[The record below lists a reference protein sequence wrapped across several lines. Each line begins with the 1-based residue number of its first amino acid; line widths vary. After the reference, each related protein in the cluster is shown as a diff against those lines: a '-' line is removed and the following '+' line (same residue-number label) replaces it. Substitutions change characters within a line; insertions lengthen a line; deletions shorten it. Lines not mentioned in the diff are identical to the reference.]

1 MMAHEFPQ
9 DPVLPG
15 LSDALDAR
23 IMQAVFAHELRPSG
37 DQVEACEVER
47 VKYRPRR
54 NCSVSYRLH
63 IRRPS
68 DGSEYD
74 QRVSARLCPH
84 DEALRRLER
93 AMAQAQQPSTAG
105 PALRL
110 LPARNMLTWWW
121 PNDGKLAA
129 PRLLSDPR
137 CVATQIVPPLVAA
150 LVGAELAATTRCV
163 QQALEVV
170 QYVPESRLTVRL
182 RLWLDVPGRGIE
194 EHVAYGKAGRE
205 PSVAQS
211 HHTLCLV
218 HGSSAALEG
227 RIRVPQPLLLQA
239 DAGLFW
245 QRALG
250 GRPLLDVPSEQAMRV
265 MPSLGAQLA
274 ALHGL
279 PLQLQRGSDVPRHWA
294 QLRDVVEVMAW
305 SFPRLH
311 ATTVASARQL
321 AEGWAQRYLVPVCPL
336 HGDLHPRN
344 VLVDGDR
351 LSLIDLDGM
360 RMGPAEQE
368 LGAWI
373 ADAIYRA
380 VLSGQ
385 DPFNDAPA
393 WRQMLQ
399 AYGDARGL
407 PVDLDTV
414 AWATG
419 WALLVQRAW
428 RCVVNL
434 KPGRYAIVPQLLALV
449 TAFSRPR
456 AAELL

>member
-1 MMAHEFPQ
+1 MMAHECPQ

-15 LSDALDAR
+15 LSEALDAR
-23 IMQAVFAHELRPSG
+23 IMRSVFAQELLASG
-37 DQVEACEVER
+37 DRVEACEVER

-63 IRRPS
+63 IRRLA

-84 DEALRRLER
+84 DEALHRLER

-110 LPARNMLTWWW
+110 LPARNLLTWWW
-121 PNDGKLAA
+121 PNDSKLVA
-129 PRLLSDPR
+129 PLALSDPLR
-137 CVATQIVPPLVAA
+137 VATRIVPPLVSA
-150 LVGAELAATTRCV
+150 LVGPELAGRTRCV
-163 QQALEVV
+163 QHGLDVV

-182 RLWLDVPGRGIE
+182 RLQLDVAGRGIE
-194 EHVAYGKAGRE
+194 EHVVFGKASRE
-205 PSVAQS
+205 PSAAQS
-211 HHTLCLV
+211 HHTLCQV
-218 HGSSAALEG
+218 HASASAQSG
-227 RIRVPQPLLLQA
+227 RIRVPRPLLLQS
-239 DAGLFW
+239 DHSLFW
-245 QRALG
+245 QQGLPGQA
-250 GRPLLDVPSEQAMRV
+250 LLDVPPAQAQAV
-265 MPSLGAQLA
+265 MPALGAQLA
-274 ALHGL
+274 ALHGM
-279 PLQLQRGSDVPRHWA
+279 PIQLLRTTDVPRHWA

-311 ATTVASARQL
+311 ATTVASARYL
-321 AEGWAQRYLVPVCPL
+321 AEGWAQRYGIPVCPL

-344 VLVDGDR
+344 VLVDGAQ
-351 LSLIDLDGM
+351 LALIDLDGM

-373 ADAIYRA
+373 ADAIYRS
-380 VLSGQ
+380 VLAGQ
-385 DPFNDAPA
+385 DPFMQAPA
-393 WRQMLQ
+393 WRLLLQ
-399 AYGDARGL
+399 AYGEASGQT
-407 PVDLDTV
+407 VDLDTV

-434 KPGRYAIVPQLLALV
+434 KPGRYAIVPQLLGLV
-449 TAFSRPR
+449 AAFSRPR